1 MRQISETPPGYFH
14 SYGDRK
20 MKDEGRTMEEFTD
33 ALEGCRQRMSES
45 EAIEA
50 QRTREVEI

>member
-1 MRQISETPPGYFH
+1 
-14 SYGDRK
+14 

-33 ALEGCRQRMSES
+33 ALEGCRQRMTES

-50 QRTREVEI
+50 QDRREVEI